1 VWVFGYMNS
10 TMTSK
15 VPKTRAELLR
25 MAKEIEDQ
33 ARANTIKV
41 TVDSVYSHVLG
52 DASNRNRNQYGLK
65 SAAPTV
71 SRYSLS
77 NIQSRVGGGYE
88 TFLEHNIG
96 EILEK
101 VRELFPDCEVSTK
114 MLVAEQRHRL
124 AGPTIYTEISP
135 FSKYPAH
142 SIESYIVVDWS

>member
-1 VWVFGYMNS
+1 MNS

-15 VPKTRAELLR
+15 VPKTRAELLG

-33 ARANTIKV
+33 ARADTIKV
-41 TVDSVYSHVLG
+41 IVDNVYSHVLG
-52 DASNRNRNQYGLK
+52 DASNRNRNRYGLK

-114 MLVAEQRHRL
+114 MLFAEQRRD
-124 AGPTIYTEISP
+124 GTTIYTEISP
-135 FSKYPAH
+135 FSQYPAH
-142 SIESYIVVDWS
+142 SIASYIVVDWS

>member
-1 VWVFGYMNS
+1 
-10 TMTSK
+10 
-15 VPKTRAELLR
+15 

-33 ARANTIKV
+33 ARADTIKV
-41 TVDSVYSHVLG
+41 IVDNVYSHVLG
-52 DASNRNRNQYGLK
+52 DASNRNRNRYGLK

-114 MLVAEQRHRL
+114 MLFAEQRRD
-124 AGPTIYTEISP
+124 GTTIYTEISP
-135 FSKYPAH
+135 FSQYPAH
-142 SIESYIVVDWS
+142 SIASYIVVDWS

>member
-1 VWVFGYMNS
+1 
-10 TMTSK
+10 
-15 VPKTRAELLR
+15 

-33 ARANTIKV
+33 ARADTIKV
-41 TVDSVYSHVLG
+41 IVDNVYSHVLG

-77 NIQSRVGGGYE
+77 NIQSQGVGE

-114 MLVAEQRHRL
+114 MLVAEHRRD
-124 AGPTIYTEISP
+124 GPTIYTEISP
-135 FSKYPAH
+135 FSQYPAH
-142 SIESYIVVDWS
+142 SIASYIVVDWS